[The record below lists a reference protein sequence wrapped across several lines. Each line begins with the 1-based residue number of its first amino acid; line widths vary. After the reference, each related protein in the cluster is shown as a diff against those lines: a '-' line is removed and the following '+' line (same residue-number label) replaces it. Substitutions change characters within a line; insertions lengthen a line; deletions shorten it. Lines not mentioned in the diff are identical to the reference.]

1 MTEKFFNAIFVLT
14 ELFAWKRFCWNLLSG
29 ENAYNRALHLYQEI
43 NKKLRYP
50 SIIGIRNGGCKTR
63 YSKQAYPNLTSR
75 FDMFGS
81 SPPLKMDNWPVG
93 EPTQSS
99 NSPSLS
105 TSPKQIV
112 LDVTLPITLTRK
124 KNNKISFK
132 DDGIFW
138 MHYSTRL
145 VLK

>member
-1 MTEKFFNAIFVLT
+1 MQKGMDKDF
-14 ELFAWKRFCWNLLSG
+14 
-29 ENAYNRALHLYQEI
+29 Y
-43 NKKLRYP
+43 
-50 SIIGIRNGGCKTR
+50 IIEIRNGGCKTR

-132 DDGIFW
+132 DDSIF
-138 MHYSTRL
+138 
-145 VLK
+145 